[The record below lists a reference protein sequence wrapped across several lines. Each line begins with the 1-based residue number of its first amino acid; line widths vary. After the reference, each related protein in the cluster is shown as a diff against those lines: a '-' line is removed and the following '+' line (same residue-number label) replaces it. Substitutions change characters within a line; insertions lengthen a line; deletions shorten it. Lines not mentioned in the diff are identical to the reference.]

1 MVGMKYTWYREQL
14 TKRIEELEKYIDKIK
29 EEENKEDF
37 LFLAEKLLELYE
49 YYRWML
55 KYFR

>member
-1 MVGMKYTWYREQL
+1 MKYTWYREQL